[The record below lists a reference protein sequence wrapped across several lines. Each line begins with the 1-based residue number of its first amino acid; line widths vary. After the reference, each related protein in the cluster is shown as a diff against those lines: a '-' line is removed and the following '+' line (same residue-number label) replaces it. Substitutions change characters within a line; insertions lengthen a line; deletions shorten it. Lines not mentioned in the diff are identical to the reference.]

1 MRKIMGR
8 GDGGWGSSRRGKV
21 NEKKKERRRK
31 TGARSNNSGK

>member
-8 GDGGWGSSRRGKV
+8 GVDGGGRIDG
-21 NEKKKERRRK
+21 EKLMRKKERRRK